1 MLVNDKGWLKN
12 LACSNQ
18 ERVMVY
24 ILQRHVYPDSDEKTI
39 KKHEISQ
46 I

>member
-18 ERVMVY
+18 ECVMVY
-24 ILQRHVYPDSDEKTI
+24 ILQRQVYPDSDEKTI
-39 KKHEISQ
+39 KKHEILQ
-46 I
+46 L